1 MKALVAGVLFSVLSG
16 SAHAVDYSRLPD
28 PQQLA
33 RSAFGPLAILKVGAG
48 TGIAQ
53 AYNTPKE
60 WGRGPD
66 GLGKRFGA
74 IYGKHLVRS
83 GVQQTVAAARR
94 EDLTYRRSG
103 EKAVGARL
111 KHAVFSTVIARN
123 SIDGRPTVA
132 TGRIAGAVASGYI
145 SELWLP
151 DRLHTVTNGMASAGV
166 SLGFDALM
174 NIAREFWP
182 KKR

>member
-1 MKALVAGVLFSVLSG
+1 FSVLGG

-60 WGRGPD
+60 WGKGAD
-66 GLGKRFGA
+66 ALGKRFGA

-103 EKAVGARL
+103 ETAVGARL
-111 KHAVFSTVIARN
+111 KHALFS
-123 SIDGRPTVA
+123 
-132 TGRIAGAVASGYI
+132 
-145 SELWLP
+145 
-151 DRLHTVTNGMASAGV
+151 
-166 SLGFDALM
+166 
-174 NIAREFWP
+174 
-182 KKR
+182 